1 MVRGEYMLLVMEEV
15 WLSVE
20 KMKRLDERLLEV

>member
-1 MVRGEYMLLVMEEV
+1 MLLVMEEV

>member
-1 MVRGEYMLLVMEEV
+1 MLLAMEEIR
-15 WLSVE
+15 LSVE